1 MAASVIGTALDH
13 RVQQAYAVRV
23 HFQRLQIVA
32 PDGLPQIAFARE
44 MWLKRQTNFMRL
56 PARSA
61 GGDEISMDR
70 SSIERHLLSSK
81 TDPFN
86 KQPLSAD
93 QLVPNAHLKV
103 KIAAWKAQQRQQGGA
118 QPMQQ

>member
-1 MAASVIGTALDH
+1 
-13 RVQQAYAVRV
+13 
-23 HFQRLQIVA
+23 
-32 PDGLPQIAFARE
+32 
-44 MWLKRQTNFMRL
+44 
-56 PARSA
+56 
-61 GGDEISMDR
+61 MDR

-93 QLVPNAHLKV
+93 QLVPNAHLKA

-118 QPMQQ
+118 QPMQ